1 MKFSSASL
9 SYIFV
14 NTNYHITIVATMKK
28 LHWVW
33 FGEELP
39 AKYVTNIET
48 MALANPGW
56 EIFLW
61 SEVASL
67 PLRDVLGN
75 HGVQYTFKN
84 VTKGIEE
91 GLFVNGD
98 LISKDRNLAGKSDYL
113 RMEILYLE
121 GGIYQDT
128 DAHPVQ
134 PFDNFGGIF
143 RWPFASY
150 LPTSYKVIICL
161 IVVYLYS
168 SE

>member
-1 MKFSSASL
+1 VFRSSL
-9 SYIFV
+9 FTLYTLPPTLFLLFV
-14 NTNYHITIVATMKK
+14 MKK

-39 AKYVTNIET
+39 AKYVSNIEA

-56 EIFLW
+56 EVFLW
-61 SEVASL
+61 SELASM
-67 PLRDVLGN
+67 PLMESLDK

-84 VTKGIEE
+84 TTKGLEE

-128 DAHPVQ
+128 DAHPIQ
-134 PFDNFGGIF
+134 PFDNFGDIF

-150 LPTSYKVIICL
+150 GTSYKVID
-161 IVVYLYS
+161 V
-168 SE
+168 